1 MTVGGGGGGEKV
13 WRDGVGGFPSKSWD
27 EVAVGYQYAGSW
39 LAGKSCFSPLHPRG
53 ATYDKKYKRT
63 RKIYFFFH
71 DQSRLE
77 RTALKLEW
85 KALLSEQSWNQDA
98 SR

>member
-1 MTVGGGGGGEKV
+1 MTVGGG
-13 WRDGVGGFPSKSWD
+13 VGGRRFGEMAWADSRASLGMKLRL
-27 EVAVGYQYAGSW
+27 ATNMQAAGLPESPV
-39 LAGKSCFSPLHPRG
+39 LAHCTQGVPHMTKNTNGLGKF
-53 ATYDKKYKRT
+53 T
-63 RKIYFFFH
+63 FFFH